1 VRTATSLSAL
11 ARIRSLSVSGVIGAV
26 RQWMGFGR
34 TWALTFAVGYLVYLV
49 YPVAAELS
57 GHHHPAEV
65 VGTLLGGALF
75 VTIYLIFWARLYPG
89 DGLGGLA
96 ALTALLALAVLL
108 TVVDNAWAGTFIYC
122 AAVAGA
128 AFSARRSLAAVGLAT
143 AVGVLVAVLDGGL
156 SWLSWSAAIM
166 VLTGLGMVGI
176 RFMVVTTKQLQRA
189 QEERARLAVA
199 EERLRFARDLH
210 DLLGHSLS
218 VIVLKSELAGRLG
231 PTDPERALAEI
242 RDVERVAREALREV
256 REAVAGYRQPSLSQ
270 ELERARATLAAAG
283 VEVRLHHLAREPVPA
298 PLDGIL
304 AWAVREAVTNVVRHS
319 RARRAEIRLERGPE
333 HVRLEVLDDGVG
345 CASFQM
351 GNGLRGLRERVM
363 GRRGRI
369 EFGHRSGG
377 GFRLAVSLPLTATRP
392 EVGVLAR
399 P

>member
-1 VRTATSLSAL
+1 VRTATSVQIL
-11 ARIRSLSVSGVIGAV
+11 ARIRSLSVSDVIGAL
-26 RQWMGFGR
+26 RRWMGFGR
-34 TWALTFAVGYLVYLV
+34 TWALAFAVGYLVYLA

-57 GHHHPAEV
+57 GRHHPAEV

-75 VTIYLIFWARLYPG
+75 VTIYLVFWARLYPD
-89 DGLGGLA
+89 DGLWGLA
-96 ALTALLALAVLL
+96 ALAALLALSVLL
-108 TVVDNAWAGTFIYC
+108 TVVDNTWGGTFIYC

-128 AFSARRSLAAVGLAT
+128 AFPPRRSLAAVGLAT

-176 RFMVVTTKQLQRA
+176 RFMVVTTKQLQCA

-256 REAVAGYRQPSLSQ
+256 REAVAGYRQPSLGQ

-283 VEVRLHHLAREPVPA
+283 IEVRLHRLAREPVPA
-298 PLDGIL
+298 PLDGTL

-333 HVRLEVLDDGVG
+333 HVHLEVLDDGVG
-345 CASFQM
+345 CEAFQM

-369 EFGHRSGG
+369 EFGHRPGG
-377 GFRLAVSLPLTATRP
+377 GFRLAVSLPLTAPRP
-392 EVGVLAR
+392 EVGVPAR